1 MDKTLRIM
9 LTIEEIPD
17 ISQRQLAKR
26 TGYSLGTVN
35 GLLQKLI
42 DNNHIVSRA
51 ITPNHYI
58 YEITSTGDLLKA
70 HLLYDFIVDGYEV
83 IGKVRTQAKKVI
95 EESVRQGVFMFYLY
109 GEEDALFKL
118 IKMSL
123 IEYKR
128 RAAIDYET
136 IESIDQVDASISHRV
151 LVWNKETV
159 ESDRYVV
166 NVLLNH
172 SGRAN

>member
-1 MDKTLRIM
+1 MDKTLRIL

-42 DNNHIVSRA
+42 DKNHIVSKA

-58 YEITSTGDLLKA
+58 YEITSSGDILKA
-70 HLLYDFIVDGYEV
+70 SLLYDFIIDGYEI
-83 IGKVRTQAKKVI
+83 IGKVRTQAKKAI
-95 EESVRQGVFMFYLY
+95 EESVRQGIFMFYLY
-109 GEEDALFKL
+109 GQEDALFKL

-128 RAAIDYET
+128 KAAIDYES
-136 IESIDQVDASISHRV
+136 IESMEQVNTGVSYRI
-151 LVWNKETV
+151 LVWNKETLELGGNV
-159 ESDRYVV
+159 I

-172 SGRAN
+172 SGAGN

>member
-1 MDKTLRIM
+1 MDKTLRIL

-26 TGYSLGTVN
+26 TSYSLGTVN
-35 GLLQKLI
+35 GMLQKLI
-42 DNNHIVSRA
+42 DKNHIVSKA

-58 YEITSTGDLLKA
+58 YEITPSGDRLKA
-70 HLLYDFIVDGYEV
+70 SLLYDFIIDGYDI

-109 GEEDALFKL
+109 GQEDALFKL

-128 RAAIDYET
+128 KAAIDYES
-136 IESIDQVDASISHRV
+136 IESMDQVNTGASYRI
-151 LVWNKETV
+151 LVWNKESIEV
-159 ESDRYVV
+159 GGKVV

-172 SGRAN
+172 SGTGN

>member
-1 MDKTLRIM
+1 MDKTLRI
-9 LTIEEIPD
+9 LLIIEEIPD

-35 GLLQKLI
+35 GMLQKLI
-42 DNNHIVSRA
+42 DKNHIVSKA

-58 YEITSTGDLLKA
+58 YEITSSGDSLKA
-70 HLLYDFIVDGYEV
+70 SLLYDFIIDGYEI

-95 EESVRQGVFMFYLY
+95 EESVRQGIFMFYLY
-109 GEEDALFKL
+109 GQEDALFKL

-128 RAAIDYET
+128 KAAIDYES
-136 IESIDQVDASISHRV
+136 IESMDQVDTGASYRI
-151 LVWNKETV
+151 LVWNKELI
-159 ESDRYVV
+159 EMNDHVV

-172 SGRAN
+172 SDVSN

>member
-1 MDKTLRIM
+1 MDKTLRLL

-42 DNNHIVSRA
+42 DINHITSKA

-58 YEITSTGDLLKA
+58 YEITPSGDSLKA
-70 HLLYDFIVDGYEV
+70 SLLYDYIIDGYEI

-95 EESVRQGVFMFYLY
+95 EESVRQGIFMFYLY
-109 GEEDALFKL
+109 GQEDALFKL

-128 RAAIDYET
+128 KAAIDYES
-136 IESIDQVDASISHRV
+136 IESIDQVKPGISYRI
-151 LVWNKETV
+151 LVWNKETIV
-159 ESDRYVV
+159 EGGNVV

-172 SGRAN
+172 SGGGN